1 MPILDLQL
9 SNASGVPFYRQI
21 VDQMAD
27 MIRAGILEP
36 GARLASV
43 RELALQLQVS
53 LITVRRAYADLEA
66 AGLIVSV
73 LGFLLRCYVLC
84 FFIDIT

>member
-1 MPILDLQL
+1 MPTLDLQL

-27 MIRAGILEP
+27 MIRSGILEP

-43 RELALQLQVS
+43 RELALQLQVV
-53 LITVRRAYADLEA
+53 I
-66 AGLIVSV
+66 
-73 LGFLLRCYVLC
+73 
-84 FFIDIT
+84 